1 MIILHQG
8 QLDMLDYENAPESHI
23 NNFYKDCE
31 EELNVLYVAL
41 TRSNNCL
48 YLNKDLTEYCKRKGI
63 LWLELRDVYVDKTY
77 PCQLP
82 LRNGIVLNVVDNGS

>member
-1 MIILHQG
+1 MPVFLGEDLVNLEKLQG

-48 YLNKDLTEYCKRKGI
+48 YLNKDLTEYCEKGRANHAAQ
-63 LWLELRDVYVDKTY
+63 WQV
-77 PCQLP
+77 
-82 LRNGIVLNVVDNGS
+82 S